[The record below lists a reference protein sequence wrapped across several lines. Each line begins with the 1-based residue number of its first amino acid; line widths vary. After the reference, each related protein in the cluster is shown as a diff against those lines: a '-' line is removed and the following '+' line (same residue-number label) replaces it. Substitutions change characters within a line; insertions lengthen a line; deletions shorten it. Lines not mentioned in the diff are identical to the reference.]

1 MATSTGIARNSRIFF
16 SQPQLQ
22 SQPLLFFSKG
32 FSAKVFVKGLSFS
45 STEKKIVEAFS
56 EFGEVIEAKLV
67 MDKAR
72 NRPKGYGFVTFAK
85 KDAAEK
91 ACEGMNGK
99 VIAFIL
105 TSPFSKFP
113 CQE

>member
-1 MATSTGIARNSRIFF
+1 MATSTGITRSSRFFF

-22 SQPLLFFSKG
+22 SQPLLLFSKG

-72 NRPKGYGFVTFAK
+72 NRPKGYGFVTFAEK
-85 KDAAEK
+85 EAAEK

-99 VIAFIL
+99 LLDGRAVYVRF
-105 TSPFSKFP
+105 
-113 CQE
+113 